1 MTVSAVPFCGEGVA
15 LPERGNLVKAR
26 YWGVGVMRSPI
37 NIGRGLGRGLLLL
50 VTVVAALSFGVAR
63 ASAATNLLTNGSF
76 ETGDFT
82 GWTAT
87 STETACGLD
96 GDPWT
101 VLASPSSSWCFSG
114 FDPSWPTSISAVDG
128 SFFADATWD
137 GDGSG
142 DPELSQTV
150 TIPAAT
156 TDTLAWSDNTSWDLN
171 FGATKDRVEYVDV
184 LSGDGTTVLQSSTIQ
199 TLAPSTIGATGW
211 VSHSLDLSAYAGQT
225 VEIRFRLTVPETFTG
240 PANFAL
246 DGVTLDSTSTSG
258 GYAGTPG
265 QANCVGKS
273 VSALSIEFNGNL
285 SAAAQ
290 ALGFASV
297 QALQQDIKHFCST

>member
-1 MTVSAVPFCGEGVA
+1 MRMDRRSA
-15 LPERGNLVKAR
+15 
-26 YWGVGVMRSPI
+26 
-37 NIGRGLGRGLLLL
+37 RGLFL
-50 VTVVAALSFGVAR
+50 VLAVVVAALWFGVAR
-63 ASAATNLLTNGSF
+63 ASAGDLFTNGSF

-87 STETACGLD
+87 NPNSSCGD
-96 GDPWT
+96 TGQPWM
-101 VLASPSSSWCFSG
+101 VVESPSAYCYAE
-114 FDPSWPTSISAVDG
+114 FDPEWPAFISAVDG

-156 TDTLAWSDNTSWDLN
+156 TDTLAWSDNTSWDTT
-171 FGATKDRVEYVDV
+171 FSATQDRVEYLDV
-184 LSGDGTTVLQSSTIQ
+184 LKSHGSKLLQSFTIQ
-199 TLAPSTIGATGW
+199 TLTPNTIGATGW

-225 VEIRFRLTVPETFTG
+225 VEIRFRLTVPESFTG

-246 DGVTLDSTSTSG
+246 DGVTLDSTPTSGG

-265 QANCVGKS
+265 KANCVGTS
-273 VSALSIEFNGNL
+273 VAALSNQFNGDL

-290 ALGFASV
+290 ALGFANV
-297 QALQQDIKHFCST
+297 KALQQDIQNFCTGT